1 MVFINIFIFS
11 FVIELSI
18 RILCLHHCFPFI
30 YNFIISLFTRIFLIL
45 LGVYSIPY
53 KFKKQNKNPNIILSS
68 QSSLIDWLILVY
80 NYNPKI
86 LYIAKSKDN
95 QQDAFIE
102 LSYLSIFSYGL
113 GIKFNKFNPKKK
125 YFDFNKYLDKKNNR
139 PLLIFPE
146 TTKSNRLAV
155 LSIRS
160 NLMDEIYKRAQ
171 NNNINIRV
179 EIIINKNYE
188 INTTDTFGLKSL
200 FILCCNFYTSI
211 EIYSQDIKNDNF
223 LEENIDYDK
232 NKYNNLNCYLDSIVQ
247 EYLMEPMHRNVV
259 SLNTFDHERFIDYFN
274 KTNKDS
280 KANYVKNK

>member
-1 MVFINIFIFS
+1 M
-11 FVIELSI
+11 
-18 RILCLHHCFPFI
+18 
-30 YNFIISLFTRIFLIL
+30 IL

-146 TTKSNRLAV
+146 ATKSNRLAV

-160 NLMDEIYKRAQ
+160 NLMDEIYKRVQ
-171 NNNINIRV
+171 SNNI
-179 EIIINKNYE
+179 K
-188 INTTDTFGLKSL
+188 LKSL

>member
-1 MVFINIFIFS
+1 MELLLRIFFIP
-11 FVIELSI
+11 
-18 RILCLHHCFPFI
+18 HCFPFL
-30 YNFIISLFTRIFLIL
+30 YNFIICLFARIFLIL
-45 LGVYSIPY
+45 LGVFSIPY
-53 KFKKQNKNPNIILSS
+53 KFKKQSKKNPNIIIST
-68 QSSLIDWLILVY
+68 QSSLIDWLVLVY

-95 QQDAFIE
+95 KQDGFIE

-113 GIKFNKFNPKKK
+113 GIKFNRFNPKKK
-125 YFDFNKYLDKKNNR
+125 YFDINKYLNQNKNGR

-146 TTKSNRLAV
+146 ATKSNRLAV
-155 LSIRS
+155 LPIRS
-160 NLMDEIYKRAQ
+160 NLMDEIYKREQ
-171 NNNINIRV
+171 KNNINIRA

-200 FILCCNFYTSI
+200 FNLCSNFYTSV

-223 LEENIDYDK
+223 LEENCDYDK
-232 NKYNNLNCYLDSIVQ
+232 NKYENINCYFDSIIQ
-247 EYLMEPMHRNVV
+247 EYLMEPMHRNAV
-259 SLNTFDHERFIDYFN
+259 SLNSFDHERFIEYFN